1 MIRLVAA
8 EWLKLRTLPSFWI
21 CAGTAL
27 FVTPAGAALSGRVA
41 AVVLQ
46 AVIIVVA
53 AIVPG
58 SEYAT
63 GTVRT
68 TFLAAPRRIA
78 VMTAKALVVTVV
90 AVVLGTVCLMLA
102 YAVVTP
108 VDVRY
113 GTVMGRSAVDIGYCV
128 LVALFAFAVTL
139 AVKHTASAVS
149 LALSAVLLVRLVL
162 MVVTVMFGADPPT
175 ALGNL

>member
-8 EWLKLRTLPSFWI
+8 EWLKLRTLKSFWI

-27 FVTPAGAALSGRVA
+27 VFTPAAAALSGRLA
-41 AVVLQ
+41 TAVLQ

-53 AIVPG
+53 ALVPG

-63 GTVRT
+63 GTIRT
-68 TFLAAPRRIA
+68 TLLATPRRIA
-78 VMTAKALVVTVV
+78 VMTAKALVVTMV
-90 AVVLGTVCLMLA
+90 AVVFG
-102 YAVVTP
+102 VVSLVP

-113 GTVMGRSAVDIGYCV
+113 GTDLGALAVDIGYCV

-162 MVVTVMFGADPPT
+162 MVVSVMFGSDPST
-175 ALGNL
+175 ALRIL

>member
-8 EWLKLRTLPSFWI
+8 EWLKLRTLKSFWI

-27 FVTPAGAALSGRVA
+27 VLTPAAAALSGRLA
-41 AVVLQ
+41 AAVLQ

-63 GTVRT
+63 GTIRT
-68 TFLAAPRRIA
+68 TLLATPRRIA

-90 AVVLGTVCLMLA
+90 AVVLGAVCLMLA

-108 VDVRY
+108 ADVRY
-113 GTVMGRSAVDIGYCV
+113 GTVVGRSAVDIGYCV

-139 AVKHTASAVS
+139 AVKHTASGVS

-162 MVVTVMFGADPPT
+162 MVVSVMFGADTST

>member
-8 EWLKLRTLPSFWI
+8 EWLKLRTLTSFWI

-27 FVTPAGAALSGRVA
+27 VLTPAAAALSGRLA

-53 AIVPG
+53 AVVPG

-63 GTVRT
+63 GTIRT
-68 TFLAAPRRIA
+68 TLLATPRRIA
-78 VMTAKALVVTVV
+78 VMTAKALVVTTV
-90 AVVLGTVCLMLA
+90 AVVLGAASLIPA
-102 YAVVTP
+102 YA

-113 GTVMGRSAVDIGYCV
+113 GTVLGALTVDIGYCV

-162 MVVTVMFGADPPT
+162 MVVSMMVGADPST

>member
-8 EWLKLRTLPSFWI
+8 EWLKLRTLQSFWI

-27 FVTPAGAALSGRVA
+27 VVTPAAAALSRLLAVA
-41 AVVLQ
+41 VLQ
-46 AVIIVVA
+46 AVIIVLA

-63 GTVRT
+63 GMIRT
-68 TFLAAPRRIA
+68 TFLATPRRIA
-78 VMTAKALVVTVV
+78 VMTAKALVVTVA
-90 AVVLGTVCLMLA
+90 AVVLGAVCLMLA
-102 YAVVTP
+102 YAVAAP

-113 GTVMGRSAVDIGYCV
+113 GTVVGRSAVDIGYCV

-139 AVKHTASAVS
+139 VVKHTASAVS

-162 MVVTVMFGADPPT
+162 MVVTVMFEADPST

>member
-8 EWLKLRTLPSFWI
+8 EWLKLRTLKSLWV

-27 FVTPAGAALSGRVA
+27 VLTPAAATLSRLLA
-41 AVVLQ
+41 AAVLQ
-46 AVIIVVA
+46 AMIIVLA
-53 AIVPG
+53 AVVPG
-58 SEYAT
+58 SEFAT
-63 GTVRT
+63 GTIRT
-68 TFLAAPRRIA
+68 TFLATPRRIA
-78 VMTAKALVVTVV
+78 VMIAKALVVTVV
-90 AVVLGTVCLMLA
+90 AAVLGGGCLMLT
-102 YAVVTP
+102 YA

-113 GTVMGRSAVDIGYCV
+113 GTVVGRLAVDIGYCV

-162 MVVTVMFGADPPT
+162 MVVSMMFGADPST
-175 ALGNL
+175 ALWNL

>member
-8 EWLKLRTLPSFWI
+8 EWLKLRTLKAFWI

-27 FVTPAGAALSGRVA
+27 VLTPAAAGVSRFLATG
-41 AVVLQ
+41 VLQ
-46 AVIIVVA
+46 TVIIVLA
-53 AIVPG
+53 AVVPG

-63 GTVRT
+63 GTIRT
-68 TFLAAPRRIA
+68 TFLATPRRIA
-78 VMTAKALVVTVV
+78 VMTAKSLVVTLV
-90 AVVLGTVCLMLA
+90 AAVLGFVCLMPA
-102 YAVVTP
+102 YTVVTP

-113 GTVMGRSAVDIGYCV
+113 GTVAGRLAVDIGYCV

-149 LALSAVLLVRLVL
+149 LALSAVLLVRSVL
-162 MVVTVMFGADPPT
+162 MVVSMMFGAGPST
-175 ALGNL
+175 ALWSP

>member
-8 EWLKLRTLPSFWI
+8 EWLKLRTLKSFWI

-27 FVTPAGAALSGRVA
+27 VFTPAAATLSGLLA
-41 AVVLQ
+41 AGVLQ
-46 AVIIVVA
+46 TVIIVLA
-53 AIVPG
+53 AVVPG

-63 GTVRT
+63 GTIRT

-78 VMTAKALVVTVV
+78 VMTAKALVAAVV
-90 AVVLGTVCLMLA
+90 AAVLGAVCLMLA
-102 YAVVTP
+102 YVVVTL

-113 GTVMGRSAVDIGYCV
+113 GTVVSRSAVDIGHCV

-162 MVVTVMFGADPPT
+162 MVVSMMVGADPST
-175 ALGNL
+175 ASWNL